1 MKFEIYSIFL
11 FLFLENELK
20 KERKQKR
27 IELCYQ
33 GENVDLSSLL
43 TGENAN
49 YIDALYLQWQEDSS
63 SVSEEWQA
71 LFQEWE
77 VDEEKAKPVPIHRRS
92 IFSGTTQ
99 SNPQEVAYRQ
109 ARVAQLINAY
119 RVRGHTEAQIDPL
132 GRKVI
137 EPHPEL
143 RLDYYGL
150 TEDDLDKSVSGH
162 GVFGVEEITTPREII
177 QRIRKAYCG
186 GFGVEFM
193 NINDPKK
200 KKWLQKRIETLHDT
214 PILSLEDQKYM
225 LRNLSDAENFEQFLH
240 RRYQYTKR
248 FSLEGAETLVP
259 LLAVILDGVEKGG
272 AERVMI
278 GMAHRGRLNVL
289 ANICNKPVQF
299 ILNEFDDEVSD
310 SFDISGDV
318 KYHLGYS
325 NDYETSSGNTIR
337 VTMAFNPSHL
347 EAVNPVVLG
356 RARARQDDISDDP
369 KKKVV
374 PLLIHGDAA
383 VAGQGVVA
391 EVLQMSG
398 LDGYQTGGTIH
409 VVTNNQIGFTTSPI
423 DARSTPYCTDVA
435 RMLAVPIFHVNGED
449 VEAVAA
455 VAKIAAEWRQT
466 FHQDVFID
474 MYCFR
479 KWGHNEGDEPSFTQP
494 LLYQDIRKHPS
505 TKEMYA
511 KNIIARGALSREE
524 VDEIVEDS
532 ALRLQNCLDNPLS
545 FESYTTFGETEM
557 KHRWEEY
564 TQDNAMVEV
573 DTSIDK
579 EALCDVLLKLN
590 QNPTEVS
597 IHRKVQRVLRNRVA
611 MIEGKNPV
619 DWALAEQAAYAT
631 LVQDGFRIRISGQ
644 DVGRGTFSHRHAVLT
659 DINNGKEYVPLA
671 HLSSTKSDSSD
682 IKAGPAAR
690 LAAAKAN
697 IELSSVEG
705 TGRGG
710 RILRSDVIRD
720 AQNQAAP
727 FEIYNSL
734 LSEYAVLGFEHGY
747 SLDCPE
753 GLIIWEAQF
762 GDFANGAQIM
772 IDNFIMAT
780 EQKWNRYSGLV
791 MLLPHGY
798 AGQGPEHSS
807 ARLERFLQLCAEDNV
822 TVANIS
828 TPANFFHLLRRQ
840 MLRKVRKP
848 LVVMSPKSLLRH
860 PKCIST
866 LDELAGGQFQK
877 IIPEKVDNASTV
889 ENIVFCSGKV
899 YYDILA
905 HREMVAL
912 FQNSTSEDDKGKV
925 RSFCQK
931 FGSLKLLERLEAGE
945 KIDCSRTMVTRVEQL
960 YPFPEEEI
968 KKVLTQFNNPKIV
981 WCQEEPRNMGAWPMV
996 DEWLCEMLDGGYPHY
1011 IGRSRSASPATGS
1024 PKIHKVEQSAII
1036 EAVFQL

>member
-1 MKFEIYSIFL
+1 MKS
-11 FLFLENELK
+11 K
-20 KERKQKR
+20 
-27 IELCYQ
+27 

-49 YIDALYLQWQEDSS
+49 YIDTLYLQWQEEPT
-63 SVSEEWQA
+63 SVSPEWRE
-71 LFQEWE
+71 LFQEWDR
-77 VDEEKAKPVPIHRRS
+77 DEEDNEKNEKITAAPNHRRS

-99 SNPQEVAYRQ
+99 VNPQEVAYRQ

-162 GVFGVEEITTPREII
+162 GVFGVEEITTPRDII
-177 QRIRKAYCG
+177 KRLRKAYCG

-193 NINDPKK
+193 NINDPEK
-200 KKWLQKRIETLHDT
+200 KKWLQKRIETLHDS

-248 FSLEGAETLVP
+248 FSLEGAETLIP
-259 LLAVILDGVEKGG
+259 LLAVILDGVEKAG

-325 NDYETSSGNTIR
+325 NDYSTSSGNKIR

-356 RARARQDDISDDP
+356 RTRARQDEISGGAEVAE
-369 KKKVV
+369 KKVV

-383 VAGQGVVA
+383 FAGQGVVA
-391 EVLQMSG
+391 EVLQMSE
-398 LDGYQTGGTIH
+398 LDGYRTGGTIH

-505 TKEMYA
+505 AKEMYA
-511 KNIIARGALSREE
+511 KDIIGRGALSKEE
-524 VDEIVEDS
+524 VDAIVEDS
-532 ALRLQNCLDNPLS
+532 AERLQRCLDASLG
-545 FESYTTFGETEM
+545 FECYTTSGETQM
-557 KHRWEEY
+557 KDRWEAY
-564 TQDNAMVEV
+564 TQDTSMIEV
-573 DTSIDK
+573 DTTVDK
-579 EALCDVLLKLN
+579 EELRSVLLKLN

-597 IHRKVQRVLRNRVA
+597 IHRKVQRVLTNRVA
-611 MIEGKNPV
+611 MVEEKIPV

-631 LVQDGFRIRISGQ
+631 LVQAGFRIRISGQ

-671 HLSSTKSDSSD
+671 HLSSAKGNSSD
-682 IKAGPAAR
+682 VKAGPAAR
-690 LAAAKAN
+690 LAASKVN
-697 IELSSVEG
+697 IDLSSVEG

-720 AQNQAAP
+720 AKNQAAP
-727 FEIYNSL
+727 FEIYNSF

-762 GDFANGAQIM
+762 GDFANGAQII

-822 TVANIS
+822 TIANIS

-866 LDELAGGQFQK
+866 LDELSEGRFQK
-877 IIPEKVDNASTV
+877 IIPEAVADKNKV
-889 ENIVFCSGKV
+889 ENLVFCSGKI

-905 HREMVAL
+905 HREMIEL
-912 FQNSTSEDDKGKV
+912 FQSSNEEVDKETV
-925 RSFCQK
+925 RAFFHK
-931 FGSLKLLERLEAGE
+931 FGSLNILERLEAGE
-945 KIDCSRTMVTRVEQL
+945 KIDSSRLMVTRVEQL

-968 KKVLTQFNNPKIV
+968 KEVLAQFEAPKII

-1024 PKIHKVEQSAII
+1024 PKIHKAEQSAII
-1036 EAVFQL
+1036 EAVFGL

>member
-1 MKFEIYSIFL
+1 M
-11 FLFLENELK
+11 
-20 KERKQKR
+20 
-27 IELCYQ
+27 
-33 GENVDLSSLL
+33 DLSSLL

-49 YIDALYLQWQEDSS
+49 YIDALYLQWQEDHS
-63 SVSEEWQA
+63 SVSTEWSA
-71 LFQEWE
+71 LFQEW
-77 VDEEKAKPVPIHRRS
+77 DEEEDIAIAPIHKRS
-92 IFSGTTQ
+92 IFAGTTQ
-99 SNPQEVAYRQ
+99 SNSKEIAYRQ
-109 ARVAQLINAY
+109 ARIAQLINAY

-150 TEDDLDKSVSGH
+150 TEDDLDSPVSGH
-162 GVFGVEEITTPREII
+162 GVFGVDEITTPREII
-177 QRIRKAYCG
+177 KRMRKAYCG

-200 KKWLQKRIETLHDT
+200 KKWLEERIETLQDSR
-214 PILSLEDQKYM
+214 ILSLKDQKDM

-248 FSLEGAETLVP
+248 FSLEGAEPLIP
-259 LLAVILDGVEKGG
+259 LLAIILDGVEKKG

-289 ANICNKPVQF
+289 ANICNKPVQY

-325 NDYETSSGNTIR
+325 NDYTTSSNKTIR

-356 RARARQDDISDDP
+356 RTRARQDEIGEGSE
-369 KKKVV
+369 KKVV

-383 VAGQGVVA
+383 IAGQGLVA
-391 EVLQMSG
+391 EILQMSG
-398 LDGYQTGGTIH
+398 LDGYKTGGTIH

-423 DARSTPYCTDVA
+423 DARTTPYCTDVA
-435 RMLAVPIFHVNGED
+435 RMLAVPIFHVNGENI
-449 VEAVAA
+449 EAVAA

-494 LLYQDIRKHPS
+494 LLYEDIRKHPS
-505 TKEMYA
+505 AKEIYS
-511 KNIIARGALSREE
+511 KNIIDRGSLTKEE
-524 VDEIVEDS
+524 VDAIVADS
-532 ALRLQNCLDNPLS
+532 ALRLQRCMEETLS
-545 FESYTTFGETEM
+545 FEDYTSAGVTEL
-557 KHRWEEY
+557 KKRWK
-564 TQDNAMVEV
+564 DFSNKLAEV
-573 DTSIDK
+573 DTRVSK
-579 EALCDVLLKLN
+579 EDLCSVLSTLN
-590 QNPTEVS
+590 QSPTEVT
-597 IHRKVQRVLRNRVA
+597 IHRKVQRVLNNRLA
-611 MIEGKNPV
+611 MLDGTNPV

-631 LVQDGFRIRISGQ
+631 LVQDGYRVRLSGQ
-644 DVGRGTFSHRHAVLT
+644 DVGRGTFSHRHAVLI

-671 HLSSTKSDSSD
+671 HLSSKSEVSADVR
-682 IKAGPAAR
+682 AGPAAR
-690 LAAAKAN
+690 LAASKAN
-697 IELSSVEG
+697 ITLSSVEG
-705 TGRGG
+705 TGRNG
-710 RILRSDVIRD
+710 RVLSSDVLRD
-720 AQNQAAP
+720 AENQAAP
-727 FEIYNSL
+727 FEVYNSL

-762 GDFANGAQIM
+762 GDFANGGQII

-780 EQKWNRYSGLV
+780 EQKWNRFSGLV

-828 TPANFFHLLRRQ
+828 TPANFFHLMRRQ

-866 LDELAGGQFQK
+866 LEDLTDGHFQK
-877 IIPEKVDNASTV
+877 VIAEEVKDPSVVK
-889 ENIVFCSGKV
+889 NIVFCSGKV
-899 YYDILA
+899 YYEILE
-905 HREMVAL
+905 HREMIAL
-912 FQNSTSEDDKGKV
+912 YQSSEDEADRTKV
-925 RSFCQK
+925 QNFCK
-931 FGSLKLLERLEAGE
+931 KYGSTNLFARLEAGE
-945 KIDCSRTMVTRVEQL
+945 KIDSSRTMVTRVEQL

-968 KKVLTQFNNPKIV
+968 REILSQFNAPKIT
-981 WCQEEPRNMGAWPMV
+981 WCQEEPRNMGAWPMI
-996 DEWLCEMLDGGYPHY
+996 DEWLCEMLDGGYPDY

-1024 PKIHKVEQSAII
+1024 SKIHKAEQSAII
-1036 EAVFQL
+1036 DAVFRL